1 MNRYEIIVIGSGIMG
16 RGIAVTFA
24 AAGIPTAILSRD
36 PSKVSGIDPRIALV
50 AEPPPEAPKLVIES
64 VPEDREIKL
73 HNYARIEAAYAG
85 GTILASNTSSLD
97 LEELAR
103 PLMHPERFLG
113 IHYFMPADVSDIVEV
128 APVRATL
135 PEVTEKAVRLLEAAG
150 KSVLLLKRAVPGLL
164 INRLQH
170 AVLHEAYYLIEEG
183 VATAEEI
190 DRCAKEVLGPRMCIT
205 GLIEQKDI
213 SGLETHALAQQ
224 VLVPLL
230 HHGDKPRRIVQDL
243 YASGRL
249 GIRSGRGFYDWSG
262 KDPAEVK
269 AEAARK
275 LAELLAFLKTHRQAN
290 GPCAAAGGLER
301 RRAAGP

>member
-1 MNRYEIIVIGSGIMG
+1 MVAEERQAGVSSMNRYEIIVIGSGVMG
-16 RGIAVTFA
+16 RAIAVTFA

-36 PSKVSGIDPRIALV
+36 PSKVSGIDRRIALI
-50 AEPPPEAPKLVIES
+50 EKLPPGAPDLIIES
-64 VPEDREIKL
+64 VPEKMELKL
-73 HNYARIEAAYAG
+73 GCYAAIEAAYAG
-85 GTILASNTSSLD
+85 KTALASNTSSLD

-103 PLMHPERFLG
+103 PLRHPERFLG

-135 PEVTEKAVRLLEAAG
+135 PEVIDTAVKLIEAAG
-150 KSVLLLKRAVPGLL
+150 KRALLLKRAVPGLL

-170 AVLHEAYYLIEEG
+170 AVLHEAYYLMEEG
-183 VATAEEI
+183 VATAEEV
-190 DRCAKEVLGPRMCIT
+190 DRCAREVLGPRMCIT

-224 VLVPLL
+224 ALVPLL

-275 LAELLAFLKTHRQAN
+275 LAELLAFLKA
-290 GPCAAAGGLER
+290 R
-301 RRAAGP
+301 R